1 MTEPPFGFGPRDPG
15 EGNDPD
21 EPDEPSRSGRSG
33 DEGNAFDPF
42 GLGALGAGSGGPGGF
57 DANAL
62 GQMFTQLGQMLSQ
75 SSSGGGGPVNYD
87 LAKQMALQ
95 NLSTQGLPSAAQA
108 DGVSESVRLAELWLD
123 PVTSLPVGS
132 TSSAAWAP
140 RDWVERTLPTWQR
153 LCDPVAHRMAGSWV
167 EALPAEARQAAG
179 PLMAMLEQMGGLAF
193 GTQLGSALG
202 QLGGEVLTS
211 TDIGLP
217 LGPEGVAALLPA
229 NIEAFAEG
237 LDCRSSE
244 VTVFLAA
251 CEAAHHRLFAHVPWL
266 RQRLLGAVEEFAHG
280 IRVDTEALE
289 DLARRIDPTDPQSME
304 QLMHSGALEPT
315 TSPEQQAALSRL
327 ETLLALVEGWV
338 DVVVAD
344 AVGDRLPGAEA
355 LRETLR
361 RRRASGGP
369 AEQTFAT
376 LVGLELRP
384 RKLRDAARLWRDL
397 TDVRGIEARDAVWNH
412 PDLMPTADDLDAPT
426 GFARRSADS
435 SDLDDPIAA
444 LERTA
449 DQAPREQAPG
459 EPPEEQDTSDGTDP
473 RLDDDQGPGDDQGP
487 AR

>member
-1 MTEPPFGFGPRDPG
+1 MTDPPFGFGPRDP
-15 EGNDPD
+15 EGDDPRD
-21 EPDEPSRSGRSG
+21 PHDPRDPRDPGRSG
-33 DEGNAFDPF
+33 DEGKASDPF
-42 GLGALGAGSGGPGGF
+42 GLGGLGGAAGFPGGGF

-87 LAKQMALQ
+87 LAQQMALQ
-95 NLSTQGLPSAAQA
+95 NLSTQGLPTAAQS
-108 DGVSESVRLAELWLD
+108 DEVSESVRLAELWLD
-123 PVTSLPVGS
+123 PATSLPVGATNS
-132 TSSAAWAP
+132 VAWAP

-153 LCDPVAHRMAGSWV
+153 LCDPVARRMAASWTD
-167 EALPAEARQAAG
+167 ALPAEARQAAG

-202 QLGGEVLTS
+202 QLGSEVLTS

-217 LGPEGVAALLPA
+217 LGPDGVAALLPA
-229 NIEAFAEG
+229 NVERFAEG
-237 LDCRSSE
+237 LDRRSSE

-251 CEAAHHRLFAHVPWL
+251 REAAHHRLFVHVPWL
-266 RQRLLGAVEEFAHG
+266 RQRLLGSVEEFAQG

-289 DLARRIDPTDPQSME
+289 ELARQIDPTDPQSME
-304 QLMHSGALEPT
+304 RLMHSGALEPS
-315 TSPEQQAALSRL
+315 TSPEQQAALARL

-338 DVVVAD
+338 DVVVAE
-344 AVGDRLPGAEA
+344 AVGDRLPGSDA

-384 RKLRDAARLWRDL
+384 RKLRDAARLWREL
-397 TDVRGIEARDAVWNH
+397 TDVRGVEGRDAVWNH
-412 PDLMPTADDLDAPT
+412 PDLVPTADDLDDPT
-426 GFARRSADS
+426 AFVHRSS
-435 SDLDDPIAA
+435 SGSDLDDPIAA

-459 EPPEEQDTSDGTDP
+459 ESPEEQDPGDGPDEQGP
-473 RLDDDQGPGDDQGP
+473 EQGPGSPRG
-487 AR
+487 

>member
-1 MTEPPFGFGPRDPG
+1 MTDPPFGFGPRDPE
-15 EGNDPD
+15 EGDDP
-21 EPDEPSRSGRSG
+21 RRFG
-33 DEGNAFDPF
+33 DEGKASDPF
-42 GLGALGAGSGGPGGF
+42 GLGALGGGAGGF

-75 SSSGGGGPVNYD
+75 SSTGGGGPVNYD

-95 NLSTQGLPSAAQA
+95 NLSTQGLPSAEQA
-108 DGVSESVRLAELWLD
+108 DQVAESVRLAELWLD
-123 PVTSLPVGS
+123 PVTALPAGS
-132 TSSAAWAP
+132 TSSVAWSP

-153 LCDPVAHRMAGSWV
+153 LCDPVARRMAVSWT

-193 GTQLGSALG
+193 GSQLGSALG

-217 LGPEGVAALLPA
+217 LGPEGAAALLPA
-229 NIEAFAEG
+229 NIERFADG
-237 LDCRSSE
+237 LGRRSSE
-244 VTVFLAA
+244 VTIFLAA
-251 CEAAHHRLFAHVPWL
+251 REAAHQRLFAHVPWL
-266 RQRLLGAVEEFAHG
+266 RQRMLGAVEEFAHG
-280 IRVDTEALE
+280 IQVDTGALE
-289 DLARRIDPTDPQSME
+289 ELARQIDPTDPQSME
-304 QLMHSGALEPT
+304 QLMRSGALEPS
-315 TSPEQQAALSRL
+315 TSPEQRTALTRL

-338 DVVVAD
+338 DVVVGE

-384 RKLRDAARLWRDL
+384 RKLRDAARLWREL
-397 TDVRGIEARDAVWNH
+397 TDVRGVEDRDAVWNH
-412 PDLMPTADDLDAPT
+412 PDLVPTADDLEDPSA
-426 GFARRSADS
+426 FASRRSGHD

-444 LERTA
+444 LERSA
-449 DQAPREQAPG
+449 DQAPRERGSG
-459 EPPEEQDTSDGTDP
+459 EAPEEQDPQDGTDE
-473 RLDDDQGPGDDQGP
+473 QGPESP
-487 AR
+487 SA

>member
-1 MTEPPFGFGPRDPG
+1 MTDPPFGFGPRDPG
-15 EGNDPD
+15 EGSDPD
-21 EPDEPSRSGRSG
+21 ESHEPGRSG
-33 DEGNAFDPF
+33 NEGKASDPF
-42 GLGALGAGSGGPGGF
+42 GFGALGAGAGSGAPGGGF

-108 DGVSESVRLAELWLD
+108 DAVSESVRLAELWLD
-123 PVTSLPVGS
+123 PVTSLPTGS
-132 TSSAAWAP
+132 TSSSAWAP

-153 LCDPVAHRMAGSWV
+153 LCDPVARRMAGSWA

-193 GTQLGSALG
+193 GSQLGSALG

-229 NIEAFAEG
+229 NIERFSEG
-237 LDCRSSE
+237 LDRRSSE

-251 CEAAHHRLFAHVPWL
+251 REAAHHRLFAHVPWL
-266 RQRLLGAVEEFAHG
+266 RQQLLVTVEEFAHG

-289 DLARRIDPTDPQSME
+289 ELARQVDPTDPQSME
-304 QLMHSGALEPT
+304 QLMRSGALEPS
-315 TSPEQQAALSRL
+315 TSPEQQAALARL

-344 AVGDRLPGAEA
+344 AVGDRLPGSEA

-384 RKLRDAARLWRDL
+384 RKLRDAARLWREL
-397 TDVRGIEARDAVWNH
+397 TDVRGVEGRDAVWTH
-412 PDLMPTADDLDAPT
+412 PDLVPTADDLDDPT
-426 GFARRSADS
+426 GFAQRRTES
-435 SDLDDPIAA
+435 SDLDDPITA

-459 EPPEEQDTSDGTDP
+459 EPPEEQGPQDGTDP
-473 RLDDDQGPGDDQGP
+473 PQDGEQRPDSP
-487 AR
+487 RS